1 MTLPFIIAT
10 GDPAGIGPEI
20 SVQAAVDVGAPA
32 VLVGDAE
39 RLTRRLREV
48 GVEPSEWESGELTGI
63 GVAHAATWSD
73 SLLHDHAP
81 SAAGGRAQLAALDRA
96 IDIVASGVGAAL
108 VTAPTSKE
116 AITLSGCA
124 FTGQTEHLAA
134 RMGLERDAVT
144 MLFLGPRLRVGL
156 VTTHLS
162 VRDATQAI
170 TPKRVRR
177 SVLHLLEAVERMLG
191 RPASLVVSGLNPHAG
206 ESGLFGDEEL
216 LTITPALEA
225 LRLEDP
231 KLGSCVHGPMPAESA
246 LRYAAEGRYDCVLAM
261 IHDQATIASKL
272 LDWGQAVNVTWGL
285 PFLRTSVDHGTAYDA
300 AKSGS
305 ADPEGMCSALR
316 MAQRLCQKG

>member
-1 MTLPFIIAT
+1 MSRPFIIAT

-20 SVQAAVDVGAPA
+20 SVRAAMEVGVPA

-39 RLTRRLREV
+39 RLKRRLQQL
-48 GVEPSEWESGELTGI
+48 GADATLWDGGELSGI
-63 GVAHAATWSD
+63 GVVHAATWSD
-73 SLLHDHAP
+73 SLVHHHAP
-81 SAAGGRAQLAALDRA
+81 CEAGGRAQLAALDRA
-96 IDIVASGVGAAL
+96 IDIVSAGQGAAL

-116 AITLSGCA
+116 AITLCGSA

-134 RMGLERDAVT
+134 RSGLERDAVT

-162 VRDATQAI
+162 VRDATRAI
-170 TPKRVRR
+170 TSQRVRR
-177 SVLHLLEAVERMLG
+177 SVLHLGEAVARLLG
-191 RPASLVVSGLNPHAG
+191 RPASMVVTGLNPHAG

-225 LRLEDP
+225 LRLEEPD
-231 KLGSCVHGPMPAESA
+231 LGQRLQGPMPAESA
-246 LRYAAEGRYDCVLAM
+246 LRYAAEGRYDCVLTM
-261 IHDQATIASKL
+261 VHDQATIASKL

-285 PFLRTSVDHGTAYDA
+285 PFIRTSVDHGTAYDA
-300 AKSGS
+300 AKSGA

>member
-1 MTLPFIIAT
+1 MTRPFIIAT

-20 SVQAAVDVGAPA
+20 SVRAAMEVGGPA

-39 RLTRRLREV
+39 RLTQRLRQLGAEATSWD
-48 GVEPSEWESGELTGI
+48 GGELSGI
-63 GVAHAATWSD
+63 GVVHAATWSD
-73 SLLHDHAP
+73 SLVHHHAP
-81 SAAGGRAQLAALDRA
+81 SEAGGHAQLAALDRA
-96 IDIVASGVGAAL
+96 IDIVSAGDGAAL

-116 AITLSGCA
+116 AITLCGHT

-134 RMGLERDAVT
+134 RAGLERDAVT

-162 VRDATQAI
+162 VRDATRAI
-170 TPKRVRR
+170 TAKRVQR
-177 SVLHLLEAVERMLG
+177 SVLHLGEAVARLLG
-191 RPASLVVSGLNPHAG
+191 RPASMVVTGLNPHAG

-216 LTITPALEA
+216 VTITPALEA

-231 KLGSCVHGPMPAESA
+231 ELGRRVHGPTPAESA
-246 LRYAAEGRYDCVLAM
+246 LRYAADGRYDCVLTM
-261 IHDQATIASKL
+261 VHDQATIASKL

-316 MAQRLCQKG
+316 MAQGLCQKG